1 MMTSEVCDG
10 KKDAWDNRYNV
21 ASVCYWPEVPVGLT
35 SQSDPERPFPLVV
48 NPGRGSSLDPG
59 DIQVQNWALI

>member
-1 MMTSEVCDG
+1 MIPL
-10 KKDAWDNRYNV
+10 AV
-21 ASVCYWPEVPVGLT
+21 AERLAAGI
-35 SQSDPERPFPLVV
+35 DPERPFPLVV